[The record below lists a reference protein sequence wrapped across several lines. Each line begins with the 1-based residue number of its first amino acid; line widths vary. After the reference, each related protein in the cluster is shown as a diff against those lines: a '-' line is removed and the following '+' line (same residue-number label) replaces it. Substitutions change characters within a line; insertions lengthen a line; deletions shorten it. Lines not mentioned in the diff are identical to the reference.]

1 MNDTKGAAVNRPYR
15 YKSTET
21 GAAIKDVDT
30 SGRIVTGYLSVF
42 GNKDSHGDIITAG
55 AFTKTISERGPNGS
69 KPRLKYLRNHM
80 TDAIL
85 GKFTEMREDD
95 YGLYFEA
102 KISDTAIG
110 RDTMTLIKDGV
121 LNENSIGYETINEKY
136 DEHAKAN
143 FLTEVKLWE
152 GSAVTWGSNEL
163 AAVTG
168 TKSAVE
174 MAASYYEE
182 VARIKSVLRNE
193 NITDDT
199 GYMLEIWIKQIQTRM
214 SDIISTL
221 TTESAATPI
230 FKEVASSAPATDVTD
245 STLNLLTLGIEGH
258 AKGQA
263 VDISTMIHL
272 LQENP

>member
-1 MNDTKGAAVNRPYR
+1 
-15 YKSTET
+15 
-21 GAAIKDVDT
+21 
-30 SGRIVTGYLSVF
+30 
-42 GNKDSHGDIITAG
+42 
-55 AFTKTISERGPNGS
+55 
-69 KPRLKYLRNHM
+69 
-80 TDAIL
+80 
-85 GKFTEMREDD
+85 
-95 YGLYFEA
+95 
-102 KISDTAIG
+102 
-110 RDTMTLIKDGV
+110 
-121 LNENSIGYETINEKY
+121 
-136 DEHAKAN
+136 
-143 FLTEVKLWE
+143 
-152 GSAVTWGSNEL
+152 
-163 AAVTG
+163 
-168 TKSAVE
+168 